1 MACWFRM
8 PPTRSLLLT
17 VAAIA
22 GGSGFAAGH
31 AGAKLALGDQLALR
45 IDANL
50 AGNEQQVSGAHEADI
65 IRHRAWGLMQDN
77 ALRRQLLLDRTR
89 HVSSPFD
96 STSTRTKTDRG
107 RFVSRIVLPLASE
120 GNAVAEMPKNM
131 AVRPQIILFRDVAAV
146 AAQWGGQ

>member
-1 MACWFRM
+1 LF
-8 PPTRSLLLT
+8 
-17 VAAIA
+17 
-22 GGSGFAAGH
+22 
-31 AGAKLALGDQLALR
+31 
-45 IDANL
+45 
-50 AGNEQQVSGAHEADI
+50 
-65 IRHRAWGLMQDN
+65 
-77 ALRRQLLLDRTR
+77 DRTR